1 MVSCSSFQTMALSF
15 PESMELP
22 HFEKKSYRVRNKIF
36 ATLDIPANKAMV
48 KLSLIEQSVFCAI
61 DPSVIYPVPGGW
73 GKHGATYIEL
83 KRVTASVLRDALKH
97 AFANVAPATLVKSKP
112 GTSGK

>member
-1 MVSCSSFQTMALSF
+1 MALSF

-36 ATLDIPANKAMV
+36 ATLDIAANKVMV
-48 KLSLIEQSVFCAI
+48 KLSLIDQSVFCSI
-61 DPSVIYPVPGGW
+61 DPSIIYPVPGGW

-83 KRVTASVLRDALKH
+83 KRVTGSILKDALKH
-97 AFANVAPATLVKSKP
+97 AFKNVAPASLIKSKP
-112 GTSGK
+112 GN